1 MLILKW
7 LVKVT
12 PEVQLHGA
20 LCGLMNFV
28 TDSNRVCGARFVV
41 FAYMT
46 QLRLKLDNP
55 VADNGEM
62 SRFAVALGNELLLAL
77 SLKVNLKD
85 CISCRSQ
92 VLCRQLPSAQSSR
105 ECA

>member
-7 LVKVT
+7 LVEVK
-12 PEVQLHGA
+12 PEVCLQLHDA

-28 TDSNRVCGARFVV
+28 IKLNCVYGASFVV
-41 FAYMT
+41 FASMT
-46 QLRLKLDNP
+46 QLMLKLGNP

-77 SLKVNLKD
+77 SLEVNLRS
-85 CISCRSQ
+85 CIAARANCCVGRY
-92 VLCRQLPSAQSSR
+92 C
-105 ECA
+105 